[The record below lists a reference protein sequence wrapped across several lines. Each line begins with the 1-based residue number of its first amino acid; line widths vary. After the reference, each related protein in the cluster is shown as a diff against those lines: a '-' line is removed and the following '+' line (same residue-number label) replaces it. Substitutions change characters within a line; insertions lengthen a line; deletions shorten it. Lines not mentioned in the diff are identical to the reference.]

1 MRTDGYLFTYA
12 EMSASIDDTTFQAND
27 TPITDPNN
35 KIVTVQDAM
44 DMIVIEPL
52 NGPSNRCPSWDELI
66 DNGGGGGG
74 DFKVVLTLTT
84 GVLSGYCYN
93 GTPPYNYFFS
103 CTPIGSCSSYS
114 IGQPT
119 FLNAGAVVTTTFSA
133 TAYQDVHYI
142 LQCFATDS
150 AGNSATSNTDAFNP
164 CLIPETLIT
173 MADGTQKQLG
183 SLQIGDL
190 LYDSIITGIEPR
202 IVNEIYSIND
212 GLLKA
217 SKWHIHI
224 LSNGKL
230 VQSFELKPGDYL
242 IDKWYWPVEIQSVD
256 VLYGTFD
263 VINIS
268 TNTETYIANGIRTH
282 NKVQCP

>member
-103 CTPIGSCSSYS
+103 CTPIGPCSSYS

-119 FLNAGAVVTTTFSA
+119 FLNAGAVVTTTLF
-133 TAYQDVHYI
+133 
-142 LQCFATDS
+142 C
-150 AGNSATSNTDAFNP
+150 NSLSGCPLYTSMFRNR
-164 CLIPETLIT
+164 
-173 MADGTQKQLG
+173 QRRQ
-183 SLQIGDL
+183 
-190 LYDSIITGIEPR
+190 
-202 IVNEIYSIND
+202 
-212 GLLKA
+212 
-217 SKWHIHI
+217 
-224 LSNGKL
+224 LSNLQHRCLQPMPRPRNPDNNGRWHSKTTWL
-230 VQSFELKPGDYL
+230 L
-242 IDKWYWPVEIQSVD
+242 
-256 VLYGTFD
+256 
-263 VINIS
+263 
-268 TNTETYIANGIRTH
+268 TNW
-282 NKVQCP
+282 